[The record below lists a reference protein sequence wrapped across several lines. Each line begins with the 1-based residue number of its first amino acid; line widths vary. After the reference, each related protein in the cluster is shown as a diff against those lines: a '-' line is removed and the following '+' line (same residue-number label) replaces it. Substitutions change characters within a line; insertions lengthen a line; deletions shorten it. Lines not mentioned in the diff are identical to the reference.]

1 MAYQRTKK
9 KTTSQFSGG
18 LKRNH
23 KIKHEKQIKD
33 VMTNIQATLALYLE
47 ELKTISHATIDKNL
61 ITDINNLV
69 NKINFQKKFVEE
81 THSIL
86 FN

>member
-1 MAYQRTKK
+1 
-9 KTTSQFSGG
+9 
-18 LKRNH
+18 
-23 KIKHEKQIKD
+23 
-33 VMTNIQATLALYLE
+33 MTNIQATLALYLE